1 MTDSTIDLSTLS
13 EPPSVPGL
21 PIVGNLLP
29 FITTKGFPI
38 DFLVD
43 SARNHGS
50 LVTIKI
56 ANLTFYLVSE
66 PELIREVL
74 IKRYQEFHN
83 LDAVQDEPRGL
94 KRFLGDGILTVDHEA
109 WRPQRKLIQ
118 PLMHTK
124 YLSNY
129 ADTMSRFGEQLL
141 ASWEDGAER
150 NIHED
155 MVQVTM
161 WIIAETMFGTDV
173 DNFQQVY
180 HLGKRVQEISVSELT
195 SRRPDW
201 MSPNKPAE
209 VAEINAALTNLVKH
223 FTEARTGDDEERSD
237 LLTLLLNA
245 RDEDGNPVS
254 EKFVRD
260 NILTLFIAGHETTAN
275 TLTWAFYYLHQN
287 PDVRAKLQQEV
298 DTVLQGRV
306 PTLEDLPNLAYTLQV
321 IKETMRIEPTVSSLP
336 RVVMEDTELGGYR
349 LKEKCMV
356 FVSPYIMHHDERFW
370 DDPHRF
376 DPDRFSAENEPNIPK
391 YVYFPF
397 GMGPRVCIGNHFS
410 LMESQ
415 ILLSLIASRY
425 DLNLMPGAE
434 VKPRR
439 FLTTEPENGMPMYV
453 HQRGS

>member
-1 MTDSTIDLSTLS
+1 MTESTIDLSTLS

-21 PIVGNLLP
+21 PILGNLLP
-29 FITTKGFPI
+29 FATTKGFPI

-43 SARNHGS
+43 SAQDYGS

-56 ANLTFYLVSE
+56 ANVTMYLVSE
-66 PELIREVL
+66 PALIREVF
-74 IKRYQEFHN
+74 IKRYQEFHKPDV
-83 LDAVQDEPRGL
+83 LQDEPRGL
-94 KRFLGDGILTVDHEA
+94 RRFLGDGILTSDHDK

-124 YLSNY
+124 YLNNY
-129 ADTMSRFGEQLL
+129 ADAMSRFGEQLL

-173 DNFQQVY
+173 ENFQQVY
-180 HLGKRVQEISVSELT
+180 NLGNRVQEITISDLS
-195 SRRPDW
+195 SRRPEW
-201 MSPNKPAE
+201 MSRNKMAE
-209 VAEINAALTNLVKH
+209 VAEINETLTNLVKH
-223 FTEARTGDDEERSD
+223 FMADRAEDEEERSD

-245 RDEDGNPVS
+245 RYEDGNPVS
-254 EKFVRD
+254 EQFVRD
-260 NILTLFIAGHETTAN
+260 NVLTLFVAGHETTAN

-298 DTVLQGRV
+298 DTVLQGRA
-306 PTLEDLPNLAYTLQV
+306 PTLEDLPNLPYTLQV
-321 IKETMRIEPTVSSLP
+321 IKETMRIEPTVSAIP
-336 RVVMEDTELGGYR
+336 RVVTEDTELGGYR
-349 LKEKCMV
+349 LKGKSMV

-370 DDPHRF
+370 DDPYRF
-376 DPDRFSAENEPNIPK
+376 DPDRFRAENEANIPK

-397 GMGPRVCIGNHFS
+397 GMGPRICIGNHFS

-415 ILLSLIASRY
+415 ILLALIASRY
-425 DLNLMPGAE
+425 DLLLMPDAE

-439 FLTTEPENGMPMYV
+439 YITTEPENGMPMQV
-453 HQRGS
+453 HKRV